1 MQERE
6 LSESHMHRLDNAEEE
21 LRRHQAHAEETQHAL
36 KARLL
41 ATAAEADAV
50 HASALR
56 DATSELTLFRAKHAE
71 ELGRHVASADAM
83 QAVLE
88 ERMRVEAEKHVT
100 SAEEAQ
106 QALEARLLA
115 TAAETDA
122 VHATA
127 LRYATSELTLFRA
140 EHAEELR
147 RHDTVAEEMQAA
159 LEARLRADEE
169 KSAAAAAETHARA
182 ATNLA
187 AAQDV
192 HLSALESAAA
202 ELERVRAAHAQE
214 LAAYTTST
222 EQVQHELDAELLARA
237 ALEDSH
243 TGAMSKLTAQH
254 RSSTAAHVSELLKYS
269 SSAEEEQQLLE
280 SKISEMIAEKEAAHA
295 AALRDASSELERYQ
309 SAHTEALAQH
319 ELSAMEAQSELKERL
334 RVEEEKGAFV
344 HGQYRSS
351 SEAEVR
357 VKAELKSAREHEV
370 AYATAREET
379 AEHAAAALE
388 EHRQLVIDMQTMLEE
403 QVRVDATNAEA
414 LQTSETAL
422 GDAALDL
429 ERFRVAHAQELHEH
443 RSDAEE
449 QQKLLEAKL
458 REEHTRELQ
467 EHRMKSDLLAR
478 LASKSDEAHAA
489 ELMEAVDEAAVK
501 LANFQMEHA
510 AELEHHERAA
520 EEQEIAFEAELREKE
535 KGALETLAE
544 MREREVLLKAAHA
557 SVLAEASSTS
567 ASHRMIVTEMQA
579 AHASVLAEVASET
592 EQRRLDHDLQAE
604 HASLMAEAAT
614 TAEQRH
620 RILVAEMQAAHAS
633 ELAEAATTTEYEIAL
648 AESAQEA
655 IVTKAAL
662 EANEHQLL
670 VTEMQEMLE
679 EQVRIDEAK
688 AKEIHETAVQN
699 AASQLAKF
707 QQDHAAELV
716 EHRLGAEEEQSML
729 EEKLM
734 SLVAERD
741 TAYSAKLEAAAAEL
755 EFVRAEHLRELASHS
770 SSAAEAREVQLEALA
785 VAMENHIS
793 SAEETKEAHEAKLLA
808 LAAESTE
815 KHVAALETATFE
827 LNVLRAAHKKEL
839 AEHRA
844 TAEAAQ
850 VILQE
855 KLHAL
860 AAEEKAALHASALHN
875 AAEELARFREEH
887 AEELRRHVDS
897 AEEVQ
902 AMLEAQLRAEE
913 QLSAA
918 NASDLESAVAA
929 HAAAVEDLAEL
940 RESHAIDLDEVRKR
954 EAALKDTLDTAQT
967 THRDALEQETAK
979 MDASKAAHA
988 QEIADHRAAAEKHAR
1003 VLSDAAAAREL
1014 LAKEHRLRL
1023 EEQQGNSSETI
1034 SELKALLLAEE
1045 AKRLTS
1051 EGDHSAALEAHDATR
1066 TELDAAIDLI
1076 ASNNSDLEA
1085 ARKRDLSLKA
1095 TFEATLDEVKASH
1108 TSLLGDAASELEGI
1122 RAAAAEEL
1130 ADHRVAAEE
1139 ERQDLEDKLRALT
1152 FTSAEKQADL
1162 MSDAASELEGIRAA
1176 AAEELA
1182 DHRVAAEEER
1192 QDLEDKLRALAADTE
1207 EQHAAA
1213 LGEAVSEL
1221 QGFRAAHA
1229 EELANHQ
1236 AAAEEEQQRME
1247 SKLLA
1252 LLKDTGEEH
1261 SHELTTAAAELEA
1274 IRDEHAVQL
1283 VQHHAAAEAAQASL
1297 KEKLLA
1303 LAVEEKAALHASA
1316 LSNAA
1321 EELARFR
1328 EEHAEELQHH
1338 VGSAEEVQAT
1348 LEAQLCAEEEANAAN
1363 AAAHAAAAEVHA
1375 TIDAELAA
1383 AHISHSDE
1391 IAATRARIAA
1401 LEATHVNALDEA
1413 ATQLEGCRTAHAQ
1426 ELHDHRATSEQEAQN
1441 LEARLMALMKD
1452 TDAKHATALSDA
1464 AAELERFRTEHA
1476 NELERHQGSA
1486 EETHAALET
1495 QLRAEG
1501 AEHTAATESHAV
1513 ALAELADARASH
1525 AAELSAANEHAASL
1539 RSAHSDAVSDAAAEL
1554 ESFRTAHADE
1564 LLAQS
1569 AASKEE
1575 REAMKAKLVA
1585 HAAMEAARHVSAS
1598 DASMA
1603 ELKRLHTEDLGA
1615 HRATSE
1621 QEAEVLE
1628 SKLMALLK
1636 DTDAEHATALSDAAA
1651 ELERFRTEHA
1661 NELERH
1667 QGSAEETHAALET
1680 QLRVEEQKCAAKAAE
1695 HTTAAEAHAAALAE
1709 LAEARASH
1717 AAELSTANEH
1727 AVSLRSL
1734 HSDAVNDA
1742 ATELESF
1749 RTAHAEELL
1758 AQCTVS
1764 KEESEAVLVALIK
1777 KNLTDSAGEA
1787 FDLYD
1792 ETRSGSLTL
1801 RVFEGLFND
1810 AEWFSIL
1817 DSLDINSLG
1826 FIHRDVWVKGV
1837 VALTLIIG
1845 DGGDASDDDDAAAAS
1860 HGDHDRDAVS
1870 YSPESMRL
1878 VLEQM
1883 VRDSALR
1890 IRAVETSLAVDRL
1903 SRIITV
1909 VATQIYETLQHGDG
1923 GVMSLS
1929 YSSHVFG
1936 QDALW
1941 QVLLVDLAVDRN
1953 GAHRISFD

>member
-222 EQVQHELDAELLARA
+222 EQVQHELDVELLARA

-1139 ERQDLEDKLRALT
+1139 ERQDLEDKLRAL
-1152 FTSAEKQADL
+1152 
-1162 MSDAASELEGIRAA
+1162 
-1176 AAEELA
+1176 
-1182 DHRVAAEEER
+1182 
-1192 QDLEDKLRALAADTE
+1192 AADTE

-1328 EEHAEELQHH
+1328 EEHAEELQRH

-1501 AEHTAATESHAV
+1501 AEHTAATESHAA

-1598 DASMA
+1598 DVSMA
-1603 ELKRLHTEDLGA
+1603 ELKRLHTEDLSA

-1727 AVSLRSL
+1727 AVGLRSL
-1734 HSDAVNDA
+1734 HSDAVSDA
-1742 ATELESF
+1742 AAELESF

-1845 DGGDASDDDDAAAAS
+1845 DGGGASDDDDAAAAS